1 TCSGPL
7 LPGVTR
13 PRPPRTRPRAAHRSN
28 SAVPHGPG
36 HDTTGCDAEVAG
48 SAEWVRRC
56 GRLPEAAMAER
67 NGTAAVPYLQI
78 VLAGEQCQGGQYRAA
93 RRGCLPSAIVR

>member
-1 TCSGPL
+1 
-7 LPGVTR
+7 
-13 PRPPRTRPRAAHRSN
+13 
-28 SAVPHGPG
+28 
-36 HDTTGCDAEVAG
+36 
-48 SAEWVRRC
+48 
-56 GRLPEAAMAER
+56 MAER